1 MEFSIATLLSNFP
14 DDKLVAVKALEKKL
28 GCQDEPCLHQLEIAL
43 DALEKIGILVK
54 ERGKYRRIFEPGVV
68 EAKLRCSSKGF
79 CFAIQ
84 NVEGA
89 ADIYVRESHLST
101 AWNGDRV
108 LVKITKEGNRRRS
121 PEGEVR
127 LILERA
133 NPSVLARIKQSL
145 DRAGRT
151 IYRAVPLDD
160 RLLFELDLLANGKNL
175 AQAIDH
181 LVHVE
186 ILRYP
191 LATSPPVGRVA
202 QILGSDAEAAAD
214 IDIVCCKHDL
224 PRSFP
229 DAVLKA
235 VEKLPNAPTRTDLK
249 NRFDLRHLVTIAI
262 TPDATNEND
271 ESTSVVEQAF
281 TLEKI
286 DAENW
291 RVGVHI
297 ADVAYYV
304 PIDSPIDRE
313 AQRRGRCVHL
323 GETILPLLPEALL
336 ERCSLIVGEDKLAIS
351 VLLTLN
357 GAGELVEFE
366 IQPSVIQVDYQLS
379 QSQARAILLRHEV
392 PLSRA
397 MMHDVAPV
405 IPTLDQ
411 LVVLSQGVRQQRRK
425 RGGFEIKKSES
436 ENQFNSQF
444 NDEGSSNVLV
454 SLPGHPD
461 RSTIAEWMILVNQ
474 VVGNH
479 MNALGVP
486 TMYRV
491 QPAPDPD
498 DVQESI
504 KLAGNLGID
513 LQLEQE
519 DAVIPSDFQSFIQQF
534 AASKSEKVL
543 SSLLQA
549 TLKPAV
555 YSTAPAS
562 HFSLA
567 LESGYVHCISPAQR
581 YSDLLVQRLLQAV
594 FEQGRDRR
602 TTRAKEQV
610 NLRHSSCHG
619 NINWNVLP
627 PALQEE
633 LEAHL
638 TAVVVP
644 LNERQKEAEDAEA
657 DLAGLK
663 KAELMKERTGEV
675 FPGVITGVQSYGFFV
690 EMEVPLP
697 DGKFFYPEGL
707 VHVSSLKDDWYE
719 YRSRQEALVG
729 RKNRKQ
735 YRLGDRVEVQVKS
748 VDYYRQ
754 QIDLVTVGSDGETLD
769 DDLEDDPF
777 INMDD
782 D

>member
-1 MEFSIATLLSNFP
+1 MEFSIGTLLANFP
-14 DDKLVAVKALEKKL
+14 DEKLVAGKMLEKKL
-28 GCQDEPCLHQLEIAL
+28 NCQDDPCLSQLEIAL

-54 ERGKYRRIFEPGVV
+54 ERGKYRRVFETGVV

-89 ADIYVRESHLST
+89 ADIYIRESHLST

-133 NPSVLARIKQSL
+133 NPSVLARVKQTV

-151 IYRAVPLDD
+151 VYRAVPLDD
-160 RLLFELDLLANGKNL
+160 RLLFELELLPNGQNL
-175 AQAIDH
+175 AQAVDH

-191 LATSPPVGRVA
+191 LATLPPLGRVA
-202 QILGSDAEAAAD
+202 QVLGSDAEAAAD

-224 PRSFP
+224 PRTFP
-229 DAVLKA
+229 EAVLA
-235 VEKLPNAPTRTDLK
+235 AAEKLPSSPSRAELK
-249 NRFDLRHLVTIAI
+249 SRWDLRHLVTIAI
-262 TPDATNEND
+262 TPETPFQL
-271 ESTSVVEQAF
+271 ESNVPLVEQAF

-297 ADVAYYV
+297 ADVAAFV
-304 PIDSPIDRE
+304 ELGSKIDRE
-313 AQRRGRCVHL
+313 AQARGRSAYL
-323 GETILPLLPEALL
+323 GETILPMLPDAVLQ
-336 ERCSLIVGEDKLAIS
+336 RCSLHTGEDKLAIS
-351 VLLTLN
+351 VLLTLDKS
-357 GAGELVEFE
+357 GQVVDFE
-366 IQPSVIQVDYQLS
+366 IQPSVIQVDYQLT
-379 QSQARAILLRHEV
+379 QLQAQLI
-392 PLSRA
+392 LSRQENKLKREEI
-397 MMHDVAPV
+397 DELAPV
-405 IPTLDQ
+405 IPTIEQ
-411 LVVLSQGVRQQRRK
+411 LMVLSQGVREQRRK
-425 RGGFEIKKSES
+425 RGGFELKKPEA
-436 ENQFNSQF
+436 NNPF
-444 NDEGSSNVLV
+444 NDEGVANVLV
-454 SLPGHPD
+454 TLPNRPD

-474 VVGNH
+474 VVSSH
-479 MNALGVP
+479 TIALGIP
-486 TMYRV
+486 SMYRT
-491 QPAPDPD
+491 QAPPDPD
-498 DVQESI
+498 DVAESI
-504 KLAGNLGID
+504 KLASNLGVD

-519 DAVIPSDFQSFIQQF
+519 EVVSPADFQRFIQEF

-543 SSLLQA
+543 YSLIQA
-549 TLKPAV
+549 TLKPGS
-555 YSTAPAS
+555 YSTTPGS

-567 LESGYVHCISPAQR
+567 LSSGYTHCISPAQR
-581 YSDLLVQRLLQAV
+581 YSDLVVQRMLHAV
-594 FEQGRDRR
+594 FEHGRDRR

-627 PALQEE
+627 PSIQEE
-633 LEAHL
+633 LEEHL
-638 TAVVVP
+638 SSVVVP
-644 LNERQKEAEDAEA
+644 LNERQKEAQEAEA
-657 DLAGLK
+657 DLTGLK

-697 DGKFFYPEGL
+697 NNRYFYPEGL

-754 QIDLVTVGSDGETLD
+754 QIDLVTVGSGAEMAEE
-769 DDLEDDPF
+769 DLEDDPF
-777 INMDD
+777 LNLDD
-782 D
+782 EE

>member
-14 DDKLVAVKALEKKL
+14 DEKLVAAKALEKKL
-28 GCQDEPCLHQLEIAL
+28 GCQEENGLRQLEIAL

-54 ERGKYRRIFEPGVV
+54 ERGKYRRVFEPGVV

-127 LILERA
+127 LVLERA
-133 NPSVLARIKQSL
+133 NPSVLARVKQSA
-145 DRAGRT
+145 DRAGRLV
-151 IYRAVPLDD
+151 YRAVPLDD

-175 AQAIDH
+175 GQSIDH

-191 LATSPPVGRVA
+191 LATQPPVGRVA

-224 PRSFP
+224 PRRFP
-229 DAVLKA
+229 NAVLA
-235 VEKLPNAPTRTDLK
+235 QAEKLPTSISKTDLK
-249 NRFDLRHLVTIAI
+249 NRLDLRHLVTIAI
-262 TPDATNEND
+262 TPDSYK
-271 ESTSVVEQAF
+271 ESESGTLLVEQAF

-297 ADVAYYV
+297 ADVASYV
-304 PIDSPIDRE
+304 ETDSTIDRE

-323 GETILPLLPEALL
+323 GEMVLPLLPEAVLQ
-336 ERCSLIVGEDKLAIS
+336 RCSLLMGEDKLAIS
-351 VLLTLN
+351 VQLTLN
-357 GAGELVEFE
+357 SSGQLVEFE
-366 IQPSVIQVDYQLS
+366 ILPSVIQVDYQLT
-379 QSQARAILLRHEV
+379 QSQARAIMKRHETAIG
-392 PLSRA
+392 RA
-397 MMHDVAPV
+397 VMHDLAPV

-411 LVVLSQGVRQQRRK
+411 LLVLSQMVKEHRQQR
-425 RGGFEIKKSES
+425 GGFALEKPETT
-436 ENQFNSQF
+436 EQFSSQF
-444 NDEGSSNVLV
+444 SDEGANNVLV
-454 SLPGHPD
+454 TLPSRPD
-461 RSTIAEWMILVNQ
+461 RSLLAEWMILVNQ
-474 VVGNH
+474 VVASH
-479 MNALGVP
+479 INALGVP
-486 TMYRV
+486 GMYRI
-491 QPAPDPD
+491 QSAPDPD
-498 DVQESI
+498 DAQELI
-504 KLAGNLGID
+504 KLASNLGID

-519 DAVIPSDFQSFIQQF
+519 DIVLPSDFQRFIQQF
-534 AASKSEKVL
+534 AASKSQKVL
-543 SSLLQA
+543 DSLLQG
-549 TLKPAV
+549 TLKPAF
-555 YSTAPAS
+555 YSTTPGS

-567 LESGYVHCISPAQR
+567 LDTAYTHCISPAQR
-581 YSDLLVQRLLQAV
+581 YSDLLVQRILQAV
-594 FEQGRDRR
+594 FEHGRDRR

-610 NLRHSSCHG
+610 NLGHSSCHG

-627 PALQEE
+627 PSIHQE

-638 TAVVVP
+638 TAVIVP

-690 EMEVPLP
+690 EMQVPLQ
-697 DGKFFYPEGL
+697 DGKYFYPEGL

-754 QIDLVTVGSDGETLD
+754 QIDLVTVGSNHQISDEDLD
-769 DDLEDDPF
+769 EDPF
-777 INMDD
+777 INIDD
-782 D
+782 E